1 MAGQQNGVN
10 PARYDPANLEHLIR
24 QELTNA
30 GFTVDPP
37 KPPGSNGPAGPSGDG
52 GLSLRHEPGRG
63 VVVSWEASP
72 DLAEADMVKYET
84 IRTAVQ
90 LALRTIL
97 AQAGFRVVGDFGGDE
112 MLVIANPPG
121 MAPEDTWPSGS
132 VPERDRPH
140 EAAPQRDRP
149 CEVAPE
155 QSRPCEVAPEQN

>member
-1 MAGQQNGVN
+1 MN

-30 GFTVDPP
+30 GFTVEPP
-37 KPPGSNGPAGPSGDG
+37 KPSGSNGPSGTPGDG

-72 DLAEADMVKYET
+72 DLAKADTVKYET

-97 AQAGFRVVGDFGGDE
+97 VQTGFRVVGDFGGSE

-121 MAPEDTWPSGS
+121 TASEQNWPPGAIH
-132 VPERDRPH
+132 DRQPG
-140 EAAPQRDRP
+140 A
-149 CEVAPE
+149 V
-155 QSRPCEVAPEQN
+155 PEQN